1 MDDVLSKLKNVREFL
16 LIFVGILLLSF
27 HYFFVYFINSTYL
40 SGVLNEG
47 NLGYVYTAGA
57 VLNITL
63 FLIAP
68 KILKRFGNYKLT
80 LWLSLIEL
88 VALLGLAA
96 FKTPTSI
103 IFFFLLHQMAVP
115 VLLYCMDIFLEKYSP
130 LKETGSIRGI
140 SLTMLNLPPIITPF
154 IAGLILTKPDYWKIY
169 LIAATFLIPF
179 LAILISYFK
188 TFKDEPYPVVTIK
201 DAALKFYRDKNIFDV
216 FIDHFLLHLF
226 YGWMVIYMPIYLKD
240 HIGFSWSEIGL
251 MFSIMLLP
259 FILFQ
264 IPIGR
269 LEDKYHDEKQV
280 LILGFSIMAAATMM
294 IPFIEGAHFV
304 LWTLVLFTTRI
315 GASLV
320 EVSSDSYFFKH
331 IHPNN
336 TGFISFYR
344 MTRSLPLLISPAIV
358 GLTLIFLD
366 IKYIFLVLGIIILLG
381 VRYALKLRT

>member
-1 MDDVLSKLKNVREFL
+1 M
-16 LIFVGILLLSF
+16 
-27 HYFFVYFINSTYL
+27 
-40 SGVLNEG
+40 
-47 NLGYVYTAGA
+47 
-57 VLNITL
+57 
-63 FLIAP
+63 
-68 KILKRFGNYKLT
+68 
-80 LWLSLIEL
+80 EL
-88 VALLGLAA
+88 VYG
-96 FKTPTSI
+96 
-103 IFFFLLHQMAVP
+103 H
-115 VLLYCMDIFLEKYSP
+115 
-130 LKETGSIRGI
+130 
-140 SLTMLNLPPIITPF
+140 TPF

-280 LILGFSIMAAATMM
+280 LILGFKI
-294 IPFIEGAHFV
+294 
-304 LWTLVLFTTRI
+304 
-315 GASLV
+315 
-320 EVSSDSYFFKH
+320 
-331 IHPNN
+331 
-336 TGFISFYR
+336 
-344 MTRSLPLLISPAIV
+344 
-358 GLTLIFLD
+358 
-366 IKYIFLVLGIIILLG
+366 
-381 VRYALKLRT
+381 